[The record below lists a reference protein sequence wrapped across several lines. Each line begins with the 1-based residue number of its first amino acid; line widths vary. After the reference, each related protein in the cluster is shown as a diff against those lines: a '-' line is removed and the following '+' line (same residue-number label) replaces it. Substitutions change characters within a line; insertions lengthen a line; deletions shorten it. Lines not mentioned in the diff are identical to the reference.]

1 MCPRRDFY
9 RIPTYFIGRQIISP
23 KTPYYIGFYLTCI
36 LYGDIIYLHQFT
48 YFRSPNVPPMP
59 IKKECS
65 FLLKLPKAAAPTPIN
80 FHMTCPDG
88 DVKRGI
94 GKAIIPANWDFDH
107 QRAAGHTKAA
117 REINYLIDAIT
128 TMLPGLK
135 SECRRNGRVLSKADV
150 HAALDVILQDVRSEE
165 AKAPVRDMF
174 TDIEEII
181 KGMRDGTI
189 LTPGKRKKK
198 YASETIKSYESRCL
212 PKLQE
217 FYKDKKETP
226 QWAGVDLELYELFIT
241 WCHEKDLSD
250 NSIGVYIKCWKR
262 AGKIALKK
270 GWHTN
275 PVFDDEEFMILK
287 EETPDI
293 YLDEEKIDRIYKQT
307 VPIEHY
313 DLARDWFVLD
323 CFLGLR
329 ISDLRRVEV
338 KDFEGKHFQFVNQ
351 KTGAHVA
358 IPIHRYVKAIIKKHK
373 GLPPAISEDKFR
385 EYIKEV
391 ACLAKLNDKFIY
403 KITKGGKLQVFEF
416 KEWQMVSPHTCRR
429 SFITNLLKLGIPHA
443 QVMKLAGIKRYET
456 LMRYFKQSAEEAASE
471 VGRHEYFK

>member
-1 MCPRRDFY
+1 
-9 RIPTYFIGRQIISP
+9 
-23 KTPYYIGFYLTCI
+23 
-36 LYGDIIYLHQFT
+36 
-48 YFRSPNVPPMP
+48 MP

-65 FLLKLPKAAAPTPIN
+65 FLLKVPKATTTTPIN

-94 GKAIIPANWDFDH
+94 GKTIIPTAWDFPH
-107 QRAAGHTKAA
+107 QRAAGNTKAA
-117 REINYLIDAIT
+117 REINHLIDAIT

-135 SECRRNGRVLSKADV
+135 SECRRNGRVLSKNDV
-150 HAALDVILQDVRSEE
+150 HAALDVILQDVRAEE
-165 AKAPVRDMF
+165 AKEAVPVRNMF

-181 KGMRDGTI
+181 KGMKDGSI
-189 LTPGKRKKK
+189 LTPGRKKKK
-198 YASETIKSYESRCL
+198 YAAETIKSYEKRAL

-217 FYKDKKETP
+217 FYSNKKEVP
-226 QWAGVDLELYELFIT
+226 EWAGVDLELYELFIA

-270 GWHTN
+270 SWHTN
-275 PVFDDEEFMILK
+275 TVFDDEEFMILK

-293 YLDEEKIDRIYKQT
+293 YLDEDKIARIYKQK

-323 CFLGLR
+323 CYLGLR
-329 ISDLRRVEV
+329 ISDLQRVSQ

-358 IPIHRYVKAIIKKHK
+358 IPIHPYVKAIIKKWN
-373 GLPPAISEDKFR
+373 GLPPAITEQKFR

-391 ACLAKLNDKFIY
+391 ARLAKLNDKFIY
-403 KITKGGKLQVFEF
+403 KVTKGGVLQVFEC
-416 KEWQMVSPHTCRR
+416 KEWEMVSPHTCRR
-429 SFITNLLKLGIPHA
+429 SFITNLLKQEPPAH
-443 QVMKLAGIKRYET
+443 VMKLAGIKRYET
-456 LMRYFKQSAEEAASE
+456 LMRYFKQTPEEVAEEA
-471 VGRHEYFK
+471 GKRKFFK